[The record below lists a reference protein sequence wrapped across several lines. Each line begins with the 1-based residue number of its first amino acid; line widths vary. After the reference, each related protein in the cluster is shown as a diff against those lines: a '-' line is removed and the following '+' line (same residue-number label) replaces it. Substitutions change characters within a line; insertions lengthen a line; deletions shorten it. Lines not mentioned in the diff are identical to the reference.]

1 MLAWRT
7 AIKRGPEFK
16 HTVLSI
22 IHVDERGKN
31 QIKSTR
37 KEGKRLNVTFKSDKM
52 SHSATAFVNDN
63 EIIRVSI
70 KQIKKKNNGN
80 GCRPNEMC
88 KGNTINLTSLKKC
101 EQGRHNKQYQQ
112 QQKIITTPPPSDP
125 SLQRKQSYANTVKSV
140 QII

>member
-70 KQIKKKNNGN
+70 KQIKKKIMATGAD
-80 GCRPNEMC
+80 P
-88 KGNTINLTSLKKC
+88 TKC
-101 EQGRHNKQYQQ
+101 
-112 QQKIITTPPPSDP
+112 
-125 SLQRKQSYANTVKSV
+125 VKAI
-140 QII
+140 Q